1 MLAFSK
7 AYRGHCRV
15 RSPRDRSSGPPCG
28 ATQLAAPA
36 NSSKRQVPPSAPPAA
51 ALHLRHDGAAEGCA
65 APAARRARR
74 GARPGRC
81 GCVTSAARRRRPAP
95 LLDACRDGRNLR
107 IRVGAGILRI
117 RDQPLDPPA
126 LDLVGR
132 ATAFDFRQP
141 PARGRAHVWTEGK
154 CWRFYP
160 PADPLQA
167 ALRLAPLIAPMIDL
181 IQSAPAIQSARSSRR
196 LGPLRRARRWS
207 QSPSAGYARQP
218 SKGRCRSAWL
228 PA

>member
-1 MLAFSK
+1 MPAAIPQMMVRINDLERWLQDFLFPLRPPRRIAVARCGRST
-7 AYRGHCRV
+7 AGYGHRETD
-15 RSPRDRSSGPPCG
+15 PRARPAAQRSSRRRPIPRSGRCLLRRR
-28 ATQLAAPA
+28 QLLLYTSGTTGRP
-36 NSSKRQVPPSAPPAA
+36 KGVPRRQRAERAA
-51 ALHLRHDGAAEGCA
+51 ALAQVGVDASHRRLAGVVQPHSLMLAAMAAICA
-65 APAARRARR
+65 
-74 GARPGRC
+74 
-81 GCVTSAARRRRPAP
+81 SE
-95 LLDACRDGRNLR
+95 
-107 IRVGAGILRI
+107 
-117 RDQPLDPPA
+117 
-126 LDLVGR
+126 
-132 ATAFDFRQP
+132 
-141 PARGRAHVWTEGK
+141 TEGK

-167 ALRLAPLIAPMIDL
+167 ALRLAPLIVPMIDL